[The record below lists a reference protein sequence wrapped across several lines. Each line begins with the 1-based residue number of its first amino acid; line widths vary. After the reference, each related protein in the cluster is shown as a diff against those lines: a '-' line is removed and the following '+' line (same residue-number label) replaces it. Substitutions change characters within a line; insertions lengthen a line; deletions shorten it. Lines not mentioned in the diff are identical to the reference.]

1 MPAVLPDVSV
11 DVRLLDALVLGA
23 SVLEPDLDLRVGET
37 ERLRQL
43 TAARPRD
50 VLHALVLDLQLQRLL
65 GAERRPLPT
74 SHRRRLVMLRLV
86 SLLLLTLVVVVVMV
100 AFFSCHSDHAQLS
113 YTQTYTYTGTAVDT
127 SCTQFTPPKSDS
139 TKLLCRVAWRRAA
152 GVDWLLHYAV
162 YARTEF
168 KSHFTATAAYTIIWK
183 TSHGTKPEGGQSS
196 HTSSKSDTCTYPF
209 KINQFT

>member
-1 MPAVLPDVSV
+1 MVLAVLPDVSV

-23 SVLEPDLDLRVGET
+23 SVLEPDLDLSVGET

-74 SHRRRLVMLRLV
+74 SHRRCLVMLRLV
-86 SLLLLTLVVVVVMV
+86 SLLLVVVVMV

-139 TKLLCRVAWRRAA
+139 TKLLCCVAWRRAA

-168 KSHFTATAAYTIIWK
+168 NVSLYCNCSVHNHLEDQPRNETRSRILVLIRLK
-183 TSHGTKPEGGQSS
+183 
-196 HTSSKSDTCTYPF
+196 
-209 KINQFT
+209 